1 MPPIGRDQSVIMPR
15 VVAVTAS
22 AGCYRHGSCIRFRW
36 PASMNRNAAG
46 KGAGRMV
53 FTWVQH
59 WTIVQ

>member
-1 MPPIGRDQSVIMPR
+1 MPR

-22 AGCYRHGSCIRFRW
+22 AGCYRHGSCIRFCW